1 MRTKATVDAVL
12 PDGRAALL
20 VARESACSGECH
32 KCGGCGAAEQTLRV
46 TAQNPV
52 GARRGD
58 IVWLETR
65 SAAVLRGAATLY
77 LLPLALFL
85 AGYLAAYSL
94 GAWAAAV
101 GAAGFALGLIPA
113 FVRDRRLKKRPPDHV
128 ITGFVK

>member
-1 MRTKATVDAVL
+1 MTVL
-12 PDGRAALL
+12 SLCAAAYL
-20 VARESACSGECH
+20 
-32 KCGGCGAAEQTLRV
+32 
-46 TAQNPV
+46 
-52 GARRGD
+52 
-58 IVWLETR
+58 
-65 SAAVLRGAATLY
+65 SAANSSQSSCSQ
-77 LLPLALFL
+77 ALFL